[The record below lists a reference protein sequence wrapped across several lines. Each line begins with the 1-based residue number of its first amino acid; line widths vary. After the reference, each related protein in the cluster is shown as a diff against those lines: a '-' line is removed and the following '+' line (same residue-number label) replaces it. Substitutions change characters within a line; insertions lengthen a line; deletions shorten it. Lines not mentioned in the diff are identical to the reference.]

1 MKPTDLRGILQY
13 IPRFRDKTFVIMM
26 DGAVVTD
33 DNFATLLLDLAVL
46 RSLSIR
52 VVLVHGAAA
61 QIQALAAEQKVTA
74 SNLDGTGITNAETL
88 KLALT
93 AANRLTHEILEGLSA
108 NDLRAVSTN
117 AIIAHPLGIIG
128 GVDHQLTGK
137 VERVDTEMLQML
149 LAQGIIPVVPP
160 LGFDG
165 DGRTYRVNSDAVAV
179 ALAEALKAV
188 KLIFMTTA
196 DGLVRHGR
204 LLRQLRVSDLDEL
217 LAHHRYEFQPEM
229 ISKAVHAAAACNRG
243 VQRVHII
250 NGRVDEGLL
259 AEVFS
264 NEGIGTLIYASE
276 YQQIRPLLKQ
286 DIRALLRLTK
296 ASMATQEL
304 VKRTR
309 AMIEKNVGDYYL
321 FEIDRNPVACVAL
334 HVYPESNTGELAFLY
349 VSPSHENQGIGRKL
363 IQFVENKAVEMGLDE
378 LITLSTQAFNYFI
391 SKGGFV
397 EGTPEDLPPTRREK
411 YDQSGR
417 NSKILVKKFTR
428 SGFATPERAKPAAAA
443 AQPPVGDDV
452 RRL

>member
-33 DNFATLLLDLAVL
+33 ENFATLLLDLAVL

-61 QIQALAAEQKVTA
+61 QIQALATEQKITA

-179 ALAEALKAV
+179 ALAAALKAV

-204 LLRQLRVSDLDEL
+204 LLRQLRVSDLDVL

-229 ISKAVHAAAACNRG
+229 IS
-243 VQRVHII
+243 
-250 NGRVDEGLL
+250 
-259 AEVFS
+259 
-264 NEGIGTLIYASE
+264 
-276 YQQIRPLLKQ
+276 
-286 DIRALLRLTK
+286 
-296 ASMATQEL
+296 
-304 VKRTR
+304 
-309 AMIEKNVGDYYL
+309 
-321 FEIDRNPVACVAL
+321 
-334 HVYPESNTGELAFLY
+334 
-349 VSPSHENQGIGRKL
+349 
-363 IQFVENKAVEMGLDE
+363 
-378 LITLSTQAFNYFI
+378 
-391 SKGGFV
+391 
-397 EGTPEDLPPTRREK
+397 
-411 YDQSGR
+411 
-417 NSKILVKKFTR
+417 
-428 SGFATPERAKPAAAA
+428 
-443 AQPPVGDDV
+443 
-452 RRL
+452 